1 MFNKKIVKLLTLLP
15 LIFGLAAC
23 GETEKNEVIK
33 VGATVGPH
41 AEVVEAVAEEAAK
54 QGLTVEVVIFS
65 DYITPNAALA
75 DGSLDLN
82 SYQHLPFLN
91 NFNSNSDQKITSIG
105 HSILMRMGIY
115 SNKYKSIADLPD
127 NAKISIPNDPT
138 NGGRGL
144 LLLADAKLITLKPGA
159 DAKTTVYD
167 IVDNPKNFQFIEVEA
182 AQLPRTL
189 DDVDAS
195 VITMNYVMSAG
206 LSPKEQGIYLESK
219 DAEFAVMNIAARV
232 EDKDNETYKK
242 FVKIFQSE
250 ATREFLDKTFKG
262 TIEAAF

>member
-1 MFNKKIVKLLTLLP
+1 MFKKKIVRFLTVLPFALL
-15 LIFGLAAC
+15 LAAC
-23 GETEKNEVIK
+23 GDKDSQVIK

-54 QGLTVEVVIFS
+54 QGLEVEVVIFS

-82 SYQHLPFLN
+82 SYQHQPFLD
-91 NFNSNSDQKITSIG
+91 NFNNNSEQKLSSIG
-105 HSILMRMGIY
+105 RSILMRMGIY
-115 SNKYKSIADLPD
+115 SSKYHSIEELPEQSR
-127 NAKISIPNDPT
+127 ISIPNDPT
-138 NGGRGL
+138 NGSRAL
-144 LLLADAKLITLKPGA
+144 ILLADANLITLKA
-159 DAKTTVYD
+159 DADSKTTIYD
-167 IVDNPKNFQFIEVEA
+167 IVENPKKFEFVEVEA

-195 VITMNYVMSAG
+195 VITMNYVMSSG
-206 LSPKEQGIYLESK
+206 LNPAEQGIYLESK
-219 DAEFAVMNIAARV
+219 DAEFAVMQIASRA

-242 FVKIFQSE
+242 FVEIFHSE
-250 ATREFLDKTFKG
+250 PVRQFIDTTYKG